1 MTKVNE
7 LATTIEMPT
16 VVAPEPV
23 VDISMVNNQAVA
35 TGTFETAVVS
45 PAEQM
50 PTPTPTAVLNALTPM
65 QLEKA
70 KAIARDLNLQDSKSV
85 MKFGYQSQQKLEAAS
100 DQLLR
105 STNGSDNE
113 EIARMI
119 THLMSSV
126 NEVMP
131 DDIAKAQK
139 AGLFPWAK
147 KKAKQRM
154 LAMQVKAQTIEGSIS
169 QFKGQLENQHDKLLN
184 NNAILMQQYES
195 LRAYAEDL
203 KVEVA
208 AGELKLQEIDTVLL
222 PELER
227 KAAESNDQFIIQDV
241 MRLKQVRGDL
251 AAHVDGLLRS
261 QQFALIQCNQVLV
274 LQNGNFELAKKLQ
287 EATFQIIPIWK
298 SQMTISLM
306 LLGAENALKQLDV
319 VTETTDKLLRG
330 VATQVKETG
339 VSIARKSKESALK
352 METLRHT
359 HAEVLEAV
367 RGIAEVTNT
376 AEAKRREASA
386 ELRKN
391 QDQLLAILK
400 SNETVNPYIEMH

>member
-7 LATTIEMPT
+7 LTTTIEMPT

-23 VDISMVNNQAVA
+23 VDISKVNNQAVA
-35 TGTFETAVVS
+35 TGTFETTVVS
-45 PAEQM
+45 PVEQM
-50 PTPTPTAVLNALTPM
+50 PTPATVLNALTPM

-70 KAIARDLNLQDSKSV
+70 KAIARELNLQDSKSV

-105 STNGSDNE
+105 STNGNDNE

-131 DDIAKAQK
+131 DDIAKARK

-184 NNAILMQQYES
+184 NNVILMQQYES

-227 KAAESNDQFIIQDV
+227 KAAESNDQFLIQDV

-367 RGIAEVTNT
+367 RGITEVTNT

-400 SNETVNPYIEMH
+400 SNETVNPYIEMQ